1 MIEALLLGKVSRIA
15 VLVAALLCPFAIL
28 GCSVETLKLHGIAF
42 PAPNFWPFH
51 GSIELVHG
59 AIADRDAAV
68 RARDLAMRDM
78 GLALH
83 DRDVARGNQ
92 GRLQAGLDVCNASV
106 TGLQKAAQDWQD
118 RASAAVA
125 SAEARRRALD
135 RARAAVA
142 GIRSSNEMCPV
153 ADQILRAALQ

>member
-1 MIEALLLGKVSRIA
+1 MIETWLAQKAVRIA
-15 VLVAALLCPFAIL
+15 ILVAALLCPFAIL
-28 GCSVETLKLHGIAF
+28 GCSIETLKLHGIAI
-42 PAPNFWPFH
+42 PAPSGFPLYGPW
-51 GSIELVHG
+51 ELVHG
-59 AIADRDAAV
+59 AIADRDAAF
-68 RARDLAMRDM
+68 RARDAAVVQRD
-78 GLALH
+78 LALH

-92 GRLQAGLDVCNASV
+92 GRLQAGLNVCNASV
-106 TGLQKAAQDWQD
+106 TGLQKAAQAWQD

-125 SAEARRRALD
+125 DAEARRRALD